1 MIKRIDKMKTIKAK
15 AVFTNN
21 DSKQYIDIS
30 DIANKSTIKETFEQ
44 TGIELSLAAQGI
56 KEISKEY
63 AQLYALKRLG
73 FSCHEAAEFI
83 FALKSFEQ
91 EKNINKYNINDI

>member
-1 MIKRIDKMKTIKAK
+1 MKTIKAR

-21 DSKQYIDIS
+21 DLKQYADIDKVSNKIS
-30 DIANKSTIKETFEQ
+30 NFSKTKTRFEQ
-44 TGIELSLAAQGI
+44 LGIDFSLAAQGA

-63 AQLYALKRLG
+63 VQLYMLRELG

-83 FALKSFEQ
+83 FALKSFE
-91 EKNINKYNINDI
+91 EENNINKYNEKSI

>member
-1 MIKRIDKMKTIKAK
+1 MKIKAR

-21 DSKQYIDIS
+21 DSKQYTDIDNVSNKIS
-30 DIANKSTIKETFEQ
+30 SFSKTKTRFEQ
-44 TGIELSLAAQGI
+44 LGIDFSLATQGA

-63 AQLYALKRLG
+63 VQLYMLRELG

-91 EKNINKYNINDI
+91 EKNKNKYDINDI